1 MNKLYS
7 FQKQQKITSKQ
18 TKANSFVSYANKG
31 DFFSKKPHFY
41 TKCMVF
47 DIINKKIFNNLI
59 FRIYFMKKILICLLM
74 IFICQSS
81 HSENKKQNY
90 KHSITQKKN
99 YKITTVKKTI
109 NIKKNTKKQNK
120 HDASEKITP
129 KIAPQVIQTVEK
141 KSATQNLGHIN
152 PISNTTNNFSVLAV
166 DANTG
171 EILFAKNAHE
181 SRYPASLTKLMTLYM
196 IFDRLDKNRLSLDE
210 KIRFSK
216 NASSKPRSKLGVQSG
231 DSITVREA
239 IDALIVLSANDVA
252 SAVAEHIA
260 GSELEFG
267 RMMTKK
273 AKILKMYKTNFYNP
287 SGLFHPAQKTTASD
301 MIKLGI
307 SLRQNF
313 PQYYKY
319 FSKTNFNFRGR
330 EINGHNRITA
340 NYPGAEGLKTGYISQ
355 SGYNLISSASREE
368 KTIFAAVLGG
378 KTSRE
383 RDAYMEKLLNASFS
397 KANGKTRL

>member
-1 MNKLYS
+1 
-7 FQKQQKITSKQ
+7 
-18 TKANSFVSYANKG
+18 
-31 DFFSKKPHFY
+31 
-41 TKCMVF
+41 
-47 DIINKKIFNNLI
+47 
-59 FRIYFMKKILICLLM
+59 MKKILLCLLM

-81 HSENKKQNY
+81 HSEIQIKNH
-90 KHSITQKKN
+90 KHSAIQKKK
-99 YKITTVKKTI
+99 YKIISAKKTTHVRKI
-109 NIKKNTKKQNK
+109 IKQENKRNAPKK
-120 HDASEKITP
+120 IIP

-141 KSATQNLGHIN
+141 KPAIQNSIYQSPTAN
-152 PISNTTNNFSVLAV
+152 ATNNFSVFAV

-267 RMMTKK
+267 KMMTKK
-273 AKILKMYKTNFYNP
+273 AKVLKMYKTNFYNP

-330 EINGHNRITA
+330 EINGHNKITA

-355 SGYNLISSASREE
+355 SGYNLISSASREQ

-397 KANGKTRL
+397 KASRKTKL